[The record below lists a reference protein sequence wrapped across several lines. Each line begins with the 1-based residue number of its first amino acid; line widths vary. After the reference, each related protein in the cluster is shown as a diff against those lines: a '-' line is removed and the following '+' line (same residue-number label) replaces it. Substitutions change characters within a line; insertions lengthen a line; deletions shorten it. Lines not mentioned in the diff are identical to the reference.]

1 MDSTFVTTN
10 PDGSADS
17 WRSTDIDL
25 GAIWYWDR
33 GGILQDAY
41 TLWTRQGPPAR
52 DTSFRPALNRVI
64 VQRPAGDA
72 ALTGLSLFQVDAAPD
87 NPFDYRLITPANPGQ
102 SMTLRKIEPPLLR
115 TALMADLNFCKNASR
130 ASYQRITQTLS
141 GETEEYIRLLLP
153 TVGRDGTVTCIHG
166 LTRPVTAAMTQTNET
181 SYEPGRT
188 PADNV

>member
-1 MDSTFVTTN
+1 MDSTFVATN

-33 GGILQDAY
+33 GGILQEAY
-41 TLWTRQGPPAR
+41 TLWMRHGPPAR
-52 DTSFRPALNRVI
+52 DAGFRPALNRAI

-72 ALTGLSLFQVDAAPD
+72 ALIGLSLFQVDATPD
-87 NPFDYRLITPANPGQ
+87 NPFDYRLATPAAPDR
-102 SMTLRKIEPPLLR
+102 SARLRSVEPPLLR
-115 TALMADLNFCKNASR
+115 TALMADLNFCKNAGR
-130 ASYQRITQTLS
+130 ASYQRITQTIG

-153 TVGRDGTVTCIHG
+153 TIGRDDTVTHIHG

-181 SYEPGRT
+181 LHGPGRT
-188 PADNV
+188 PANNI

>member
-33 GGILQDAY
+33 GGVLQDAY

-52 DTSFRPALNRVI
+52 DENFRAALNRAI

-72 ALTGLSLFQVDAAPD
+72 ALTGLSLFQVDATPD
-87 NPFDYRLITPANPGQ
+87 NPFDYRLATPAQPGQ
-102 SMTLRKIEPPLLR
+102 SMKLRSIEPPLLR
-115 TALMADLNFCKNASR
+115 TALMADLNFCKNAGR
-130 ASYQRITQTLS
+130 ANYQRITQTIG
-141 GETEEYIRLLLP
+141 GETDEYIRLLLP
-153 TVGRDGTVTCIHG
+153 TANRDGAVNHIHG
-166 LTRPVTAAMTQTNET
+166 LTRPVTAAMTPTNEM
-181 SYEPGRT
+181 SHGPGRT
-188 PADNV
+188 PANNV

>member
-33 GGILQDAY
+33 GGVLQDAY
-41 TLWTRQGPPAR
+41 TLWTRQGPPAQ
-52 DTSFRPALNRVI
+52 DTSFRPALNRAI

-72 ALTGLSLFQVDAAPD
+72 ALTGLSLFQVDAGPD
-87 NPFDYRLITPANPGQ
+87 NPFDYRLITPANPGG
-102 SMTLRKIEPPLLR
+102 SVTLRNIEPPLLR

-130 ASYQRITQTLS
+130 VSYQRITQTIG

-153 TVGRDGTVTCIHG
+153 TVDRNGTVTHIHG

-181 SYEPGRT
+181 SYGPGRT
-188 PADNV
+188 PANNV

>member
-33 GGILQDAY
+33 GGVLQEAY
-41 TLWTRQGPPAR
+41 TLWTRHGSPAR
-52 DTSFRPALNRVI
+52 DTHFGPALNRAI
-64 VQRPAGDA
+64 VQRPAGDD
-72 ALTGLSLFQVDAAPD
+72 ALKGLGLFQVDATPD

-102 SMTLRKIEPPLLR
+102 SMQLRSIEPPLLR
-115 TALMADLNFCKNASR
+115 TALMADLNFCKNASQ
-130 ASYQRITQTLS
+130 ASYQRITQTIG

-153 TVGRDGTVTCIHG
+153 TADHGDTVTLIHG

-181 SYEPGRT
+181 SHGPGRT
-188 PADNV
+188 PANNI

>member
-33 GGILQDAY
+33 GGILQEAY
-41 TLWTRQGPPAR
+41 TLWTRDGSPAR
-52 DTSFRPALNRVI
+52 EAAFRPALNRAI
-64 VQRPAGDA
+64 VQRPAGDD
-72 ALTGLSLFQVDAAPD
+72 ALIGLSLFQVDATPD
-87 NPFDYRLITPANPGQ
+87 NPFDYRLATPANPGR
-102 SMTLRKIEPPLLR
+102 STRLRDIEPPLLR
-115 TALMADLNFCKNASR
+115 TALMADLNFCKNANQ
-130 ASYQRITQTLS
+130 ACYQRISQTVG

-153 TVGRDGTVTCIHG
+153 TVARAGAVTHIHG

-181 SYEPGRT
+181 SHGTGRT
-188 PADNV
+188 PANNV

>member
-33 GGILQDAY
+33 GGVLQDAY
-41 TLWTRQGPPAR
+41 TLWTRQGPPAH

-72 ALTGLSLFQVDAAPD
+72 ALTGLSQFQVDTTPD
-87 NPFDYRLITPANPGQ
+87 NPFDYRLVTPANPGQ
-102 SMTLRKIEPPLLR
+102 SSTLRNIEPPLLR
-115 TALMADLNFCKNASR
+115 TALMTDLNFCKNASQ
-130 ASYQRITQTLS
+130 ASYQRITQTLG

-153 TVGRDGTVTCIHG
+153 TVGRDGTVARIHG
-166 LTRPVTAAMTQTNET
+166 LTRPVTAAMTQTNEM
-181 SYEPGRT
+181 SHGPGRT
-188 PADNV
+188 PANNV

>member
-33 GGILQDAY
+33 GGVLQDAY
-41 TLWTRQGPPAR
+41 TLWTRQGPPAQ
-52 DTSFRPALNRVI
+52 DSSFRPALNRAI
-64 VQRPAGDA
+64 VQRPPGDA
-72 ALTGLSLFQVDAAPD
+72 ALTGLTLFQVDTTPD
-87 NPFDYRLITPANPGQ
+87 NPYDYRLATPATPGR
-102 SMTLRKIEPPLLR
+102 STTLRSIEPPLLR
-115 TALMADLNFCKNASR
+115 TALMADLNFCKNASL
-130 ASYQRITQTLS
+130 ATYQRITQTIG

-153 TVGRDGTVTCIHG
+153 TTGDDGTVTCIHG

-181 SYEPGRT
+181 IDGPGRT
-188 PADNV
+188 PANNV